1 MSEEVRERDKFPA
14 GTLTQPGGTM
24 TSEGFIPHCLK
35 GGVAMPVAL
44 VMPVSKMVMRCNSP
58 AANELFREW
67 RLVATPQASSPGR
80 ARSCWRR

>member
-14 GTLTQPGGTM
+14 GTLTQPGVTM

-44 VMPVSKMVMRCNSP
+44 VFPKDRPADFVKSYADPHKHPVSG
-58 AANELFREW
+58 ELMY
-67 RLVATPQASSPGR
+67 VQPDGR
-80 ARSCWRR
+80 RVTV

>member
-35 GGVAMPVAL
+35 GGVATPVAL
-44 VMPVSKMVMRCNSP
+44 VFPKDRPADFVKSYADAHKHPVSG
-58 AANELFREW
+58 ELMY
-67 RLVATPQASSPGR
+67 VQPNGR
-80 ARSCWRR
+80 HVTV